1 MLIIRLQR
9 VGRANDPSFRL
20 VIMESKRSAKSGAF
34 LEILGSY
41 NPKTKKLQLKNEKIK
56 EWIGKGA
63 QVSDTAHN
71 LLVGA
76 KLIEGPKINVVRG
89 PKLTKKT
96 EGV

>member
-9 VGRANDPSFRL
+9 VGRTNDPGFRL
-20 VIMESKRSAKSGAF
+20 VIMDSKRSAKSGAF

-41 NPKTKKLQLKNEKIK
+41 DPKSKKLQVKSEKIK

-76 KLIEGPKINVVRG
+76 KLIDGPKINVVRS
-89 PKLTKKT
+89 KLKT
-96 EGV
+96 ETKA